1 MPHGANT
8 DTNIANGT
16 QPNQNLEKNFT
27 KIRTS
32 TQFSKIPNFYKP
44 KLKSAKFKTKVK
56 KKMFRKTYLEV
67 ILQRFLL
74 ENDGVRVKNDFGLRG
89 VRERQYE
96 GNEMILKKCLICYIK
111 TENTC
116 FSRVRQSQ
124 D

>member
-1 MPHGANT
+1 
-8 DTNIANGT
+8 
-16 QPNQNLEKNFT
+16 
-27 KIRTS
+27 
-32 TQFSKIPNFYKP
+32 
-44 KLKSAKFKTKVK
+44 
-56 KKMFRKTYLEV
+56 MFRKTYLEV

-111 TENTC
+111 TENMC